1 MRNSNEKCQG
11 LGSMHLGL
19 SLSLLF
25 LSQTEATRTRFWILS
40 TSFSKYVDCQKNLT
54 DFYLTSTTSTSPAI
68 WVWQNW
74 AKALPRQWQTQ
85 SSGACP
91 SSPSTSSHVQAVL
104 FLHFQ
109 DEPGQFGWDG
119 ESPCWWDDCQHCE
132 QVEDFGFFFRVHIYI
147 SGLKISCYLP
157 SSDFFLL
164 KEMYDIDA
172 ANVKTKLKPA
182 SIRVDFFAR

>member
-1 MRNSNEKCQG
+1 MRNSNKQCQG

-25 LSQTEATRTRFWILS
+25 LSQTEDTRTRFWILS
-40 TSFSKYVDCQKNLT
+40 TSFSTLIVENLT

-91 SSPSTSSHVQAVL
+91 ISPSTSFHVQAVL

-109 DEPGQFGWDG
+109 DEPWQFGWDG

-132 QVEDFGFFFRVHIYI
+132 QVEDFVFI
-147 SGLKISCYLP
+147 SFTYLHKKVENRLLSAQFWIFSLKI
-157 SSDFFLL
+157 
-164 KEMYDIDA
+164 
-172 ANVKTKLKPA
+172 NVWHWCRKC
-182 SIRVDFFAR
+182 